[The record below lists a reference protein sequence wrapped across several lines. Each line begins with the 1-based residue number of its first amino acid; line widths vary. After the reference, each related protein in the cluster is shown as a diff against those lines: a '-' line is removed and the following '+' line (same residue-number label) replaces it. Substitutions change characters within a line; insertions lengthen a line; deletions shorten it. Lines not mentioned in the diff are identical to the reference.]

1 MTTITTARAFGAAI
15 VLAVRNVLARPR
27 ANPPSRFRRA
37 GCAMRTTVL
46 APRLF
51 PLLVLAALT
60 APAFAAT
67 SNVGATA
74 GSFAVGP
81 TGAAAYTMPI
91 AVPPGVNGMQPALA
105 LAYNSQG
112 GNGLAGMGWGLA
124 GLSAIHRCAA
134 TIEQDGYK
142 GGVNLDA
149 NDRLCLDGQR
159 LVPLDGSSYWAASE
173 YRTEIE
179 TYTRI
184 APFNG
189 GYRAWTKAGQIIDYG
204 ATDNAR
210 QQGSAGAVISWAM
223 NQVQDRSGNYLA
235 VTYNKNAANGEH
247 YPQRI
252 DYTGNVNTGLATN
265 RSVVFSYEGRSDIET
280 AWVGGAKTQT
290 SVRMNRIQTFV
301 GAVLV
306 REYRLAYDV
315 SAATGRSRLVS
326 LQECAGDGVC
336 FGAASL
342 GWQEGG
348 SNITSWSGWS
358 PASGAGNF
366 ELDRCKTLQA

>member
-1 MTTITTARAFGAAI
+1 
-15 VLAVRNVLARPR
+15 
-27 ANPPSRFRRA
+27 
-37 GCAMRTTVL
+37 MRTIVRT
-46 APRLF
+46 PRLF
-51 PLLVLAALT
+51 PLLALSVLV

-74 GSFAVGP
+74 GSFVVGP

-159 LVPLDGSSYWAASE
+159 LVPLDGSTYWAASE

-210 QQGSAGAVISWAM
+210 QQGSTGAVIAWAM
-223 NQVQDRSGNYLA
+223 NQVQDRSGNYLT
-235 VTYNKNAANGEH
+235 VTYNKNPATGEH

-252 DYTGNVNTGLATN
+252 DYTGNASTGLAAN
-265 RSVVFSYEGRSDIET
+265 RAVVFGYEGRSDIET

-290 SVRMNRIQTFV
+290 SVRMNRVQIFAS
-301 GAVLV
+301 AVLV

-315 SAATGRSRLVS
+315 STATGRSRMVS

-336 FGAASL
+336 LGATSL
-342 GWQEGG
+342 EWQG
-348 SNITSWSGWS
+348 
-358 PASGAGNF
+358 SGAGLDVHRQWGTGHTNSDQLGDFNGDGKTDVIQFYNGNSYVWLSNGQGF
-366 ELDRCKTLQA
+366 EPYRQ